1 MPCFVIHWHAYFPAG
16 LFYLLPGPCLPCSK
30 FDVSGYQFIP
40 TWNKEKF
47 TVRDEQHHT
56 QEHHQNPTLEHTSS
70 SHIRF
75 VFSHVVHFSLQTI
88 WQYFSLFPSI
98 SLPSPPQAC
107 HVPQE
112 PCRAPQGVQCLP
124 TQTLQWFTGREAPP
138 QPAEMPSMIS
148 HRRTSHA
155 GADTRSGL
163 LWFCFQLFQVLFVPL
178 DPCEKEWLLL
188 RRSCAAWA

>member
-1 MPCFVIHWHAYFPAG
+1 M
-16 LFYLLPGPCLPCSK
+16 
-30 FDVSGYQFIP
+30 
-40 TWNKEKF
+40 
-47 TVRDEQHHT
+47 VRDEQHHT

-112 PCRAPQGVQCLP
+112 PAEHHKGFSVCPPKPCSDLQAERHLLSQQRCPARSLTGEPPMLGLTQGLGSSGFASSCSRCCLSLWTP
-124 TQTLQWFTGREAPP
+124 VR
-138 QPAEMPSMIS
+138 
-148 HRRTSHA
+148 
-155 GADTRSGL
+155 RSG
-163 LWFCFQLFQVLFVPL
+163 C
-178 DPCEKEWLLL
+178 
-188 RRSCAAWA
+188 S